1 MDADTRI
8 DLRGGSRMPVLGLG
22 TWLLTRDTAR
32 TVAAALELGYRLI
45 DTSGDYGTQPG
56 DGDEIR
62 KSGIDREEVYL
73 VTKVEEDE
81 DAYDAARRNLEEL
94 ELDYADLMLIH
105 RPPPGGVGGDLWRG
119 LVRAQ
124 DDGFTRDIGVSNYS
138 VEELK
143 ILIEGTGV
151 KPVVNQVEWSPFGWS
166 RQMLDYCRSQGILV
180 QAWSPLTRSER
191 LDQPLVVQVAED
203 CGKTP
208 AQVVLRWHLQVGTVP
223 LPKASSPQ
231 HLAENLDVFDFEL
244 TDAEIAAID
253 AMEQPDGSGR
263 VSAHPDEVN

>member
-1 MDADTRI
+1 MDANARVQ
-8 DLRGGSRMPVLGLG
+8 LHSGRSHPVLGLG
-22 TWLLTRDTAR
+22 TWQLTEDTAG
-32 TVAAALELGYRLI
+32 TVAEAIRLGYRLI

-56 DGDEIR
+56 VGEGIR
-62 KSGIDREEVYL
+62 KSGIDREEIYL

-94 ELDYADLMLIH
+94 ELDFADLMLIH

-119 LVRAQ
+119 LVRAR
-124 DDGFTRDIGVSNYS
+124 DEGFTRDIGVSNYS

-191 LDQPLVVQVAED
+191 LDQRLVVQIAKD

-208 AQVVLRWHLQVGTVP
+208 AQVVLRWHLQIGTVP
-223 LPKASSPQ
+223 LPKANSPQ

-244 TDAEIAAID
+244 SDEQ
-253 AMEQPDGSGR
+253 MEELSSVNQEW
-263 VSAHPDEVN
+263 SALGESLQYL